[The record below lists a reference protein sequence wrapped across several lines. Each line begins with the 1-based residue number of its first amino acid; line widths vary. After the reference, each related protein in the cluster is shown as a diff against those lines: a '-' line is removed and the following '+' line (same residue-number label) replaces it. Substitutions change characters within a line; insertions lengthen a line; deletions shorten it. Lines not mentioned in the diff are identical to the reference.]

1 MSESIETSAEKAEE
15 AAQCPPEK
23 LTMGIKLA
31 YGLPN
36 FAGSAM
42 AIPISIHMTKFYA
55 DTVGV
60 ALGLIALA
68 QVVAR
73 ALDAITDPLMGWI
86 SDRTNTRWGRRRPWI
101 MVGAPLCA
109 VAVVAL
115 FTPPRDMDSLTAAIW
130 FTCCFAGYFLFH
142 TIYAIP
148 HYGLGPE
155 LTLDYNERSSLFAWR
170 DGIAMVGIATA
181 SIMPAYVIKWYK
193 DGGLAQAES
202 ERLVFMWFSV
212 VMAILLILL
221 YYWMCYRVKENPTF
235 YQRKSNPLVP
245 GVRRVLRN
253 RPFKILLACYL
264 VSCITASAPVMM
276 PFYIQYTL
284 GVTNWV
290 EWMGIA
296 LVCTNGIGLF
306 SLPIWIKIARRF
318 GKKGTWLMVYILGA
332 TSSLALFFLPS
343 FIAGEAAMTW
353 MTLLLLL
360 AGIAGAANGFIAP
373 SMQADVIDYDELYTG
388 KRREAQYGALWS
400 IVTKF
405 AVIPSSALPLSIL
418 ASIGFQPNVEQTE
431 LVKMTIRIL
440 YALVPA
446 TFAFL
451 AILLAVRFPISKS
464 NHRDILEGIAAH
476 NKGQSA
482 TDPLTG
488 NKVPVPDSQGLDED
502 TGWFLDHFSFG
513 ELRRAVQNG
522 ASSLVRDS
530 VLAMVVSVGGCLAA
544 IYWFIT
550 GIHDLGTAPGFSTA
564 LAVLALGIGLTA
576 VCFHGIRLRAAR
588 RAGGLNE
595 RDIQT
600 HLRINERF

>member
-1 MSESIETSAEKAEE
+1 
-15 AAQCPPEK
+15 
-23 LTMGIKLA
+23 
-31 YGLPN
+31 
-36 FAGSAM
+36 
-42 AIPISIHMTKFYA
+42 
-55 DTVGV
+55 
-60 ALGLIALA
+60 
-68 QVVAR
+68 
-73 ALDAITDPLMGWI
+73 
-86 SDRTNTRWGRRRPWI
+86 
-101 MVGAPLCA
+101 
-109 VAVVAL
+109 
-115 FTPPRDMDSLTAAIW
+115 
-130 FTCCFAGYFLFH
+130 
-142 TIYAIP
+142 
-148 HYGLGPE
+148 
-155 LTLDYNERSSLFAWR
+155 
-170 DGIAMVGIATA
+170 
-181 SIMPAYVIKWYK
+181 
-193 DGGLAQAES
+193 
-202 ERLVFMWFSV
+202 
-212 VMAILLILL
+212 
-221 YYWMCYRVKENPTF
+221 
-235 YQRKSNPLVP
+235 
-245 GVRRVLRN
+245 
-253 RPFKILLACYL
+253 
-264 VSCITASAPVMM
+264 
-276 PFYIQYTL
+276 
-284 GVTNWV
+284 
-290 EWMGIA
+290 
-296 LVCTNGIGLF
+296 
-306 SLPIWIKIARRF
+306 
-318 GKKGTWLMVYILGA
+318 
-332 TSSLALFFLPS
+332 
-343 FIAGEAAMTW
+343 MTW